1 MPKTANIKQHTYQIL
16 NQGSVKSFIQ
26 QICIITSFV
35 LCEYIVRPKTS
46 SIILISLRVTG
57 PHRSNHEFSF
67 FCRICAPTTQQERTL
82 IVLVPLAPQPV
93 APYSVLNLMI
103 SPSCWTMNYSNK
115 PITTSYEN
123 WGSPWPL
130 VTTKPTSHRPWWF
143 IVPECSPSWQY
154 PTPSECEY
162 VWLRNCQ
169 FYLSSVRCCIH
180 A

>member
-115 PITTSYEN
+115 PGISSFRNLGTLILLTGRVCLPQPFWFTLFQSE
-123 WGSPWPL
+123 STVWPCTVCDVL
-130 VTTKPTSHRPWWF
+130 FHCAVSA
-143 IVPECSPSWQY
+143 
-154 PTPSECEY
+154 CE
-162 VWLRNCQ
+162 L
-169 FYLSSVRCCIH
+169 
-180 A
+180 